1 MFSKRSGISLLIL
14 VLLMCLGVTAQKLS
28 EVHPNPGFDKI
39 KTLVGEWDGTV
50 VEGGQT
56 LQTHAVVTVVSDNSA
71 IMHQLDPGTPHGMI
85 TMFHTDGADLLATHY
100 CAAHNQ
106 PRMKLVPSDDP
117 KSLLFDFKDG
127 TNIAPGDGHMQS
139 VKFIFVD
146 ADHHF
151 EDWSYIDGGQIFTR
165 RFDFHRKKA

>member
-1 MFSKRSGISLLIL
+1 MRGVSK
-14 VLLMCLGVTAQKLS
+14 VLLLLAVVAFAFFGTAQKLS
-28 EVHPNPGFDKI
+28 EAQPNPGFDKM

-50 VEGGQT
+50 SEGGET

-85 TMFHTDGADLLATHY
+85 TMIHTDGPDLMATHY
-100 CAAHNQ
+100 CSAHNQ
-106 PRMKLVPSDDP
+106 PRMKLVASDDP

-151 EDWSYIDGGQIFTR
+151 EDWSYIDGGKVYTR